1 MMNQQP
7 PHDNHESKQES
18 NDSLRAMLL
27 QMVKGLTKNW
37 GMKLIALLIA
47 VVLWAGLIAQDP
59 DLTREK
65 VFEGVTIGIAGEDTM
80 KRNGFIVVSELND
93 QLVDATL
100 RCEVPQL
107 QYDTVTYAPFNAR
120 IDLSR
125 VKATGKQSIN
135 VTTTNTSIYGSV
147 KEVEPS
153 KIEIMVEE
161 YVTRYR
167 IPVSVKMEGE
177 VPEGFYATTPSV
189 DPPMIAISGP
199 KSLVEKI
206 VRAEAVLDLTT
217 LPAQEGNVRTA
228 VRISLQNSDG
238 EPVES
243 RLVEMTSESVLLDS
257 VVLEQTIYSQRTIP
271 VSELALT
278 TGTPAR
284 GYEVKQVTVTPS
296 TIVAAG
302 KAENLDVLDALYPSS
317 SVSVNDAVQS
327 FTQRVAVRKP
337 SELAYL
343 SADSITVAVEIAPII
358 TEKAYERQK
367 VTVANLPDG
376 FKATMV
382 TNRANVTVAGSMLW
396 VEGLRSADL
405 TLTVDASGLPAGSYE
420 LPVLCAIKDS
430 EGQTYTVSMEPA
442 FIQVDIVEK

>member
-1 MMNQQP
+1 
-7 PHDNHESKQES
+7 
-18 NDSLRAMLL
+18 
-27 QMVKGLTKNW
+27 
-37 GMKLIALLIA
+37 
-47 VVLWAGLIAQDP
+47 
-59 DLTREK
+59 
-65 VFEGVTIGIAGEDTM
+65 
-80 KRNGFIVVSELND
+80 
-93 QLVDATL
+93 
-100 RCEVPQL
+100 
-107 QYDTVTYAPFNAR
+107 
-120 IDLSR
+120 
-125 VKATGKQSIN
+125 
-135 VTTTNTSIYGSV
+135 
-147 KEVEPS
+147 
-153 KIEIMVEE
+153 MVEE

-317 SVSVNDAVQS
+317 YVSVNDAVQS
-327 FTQRVAVRKP
+327 FSQRVAVRKP

>member
-7 PHDNHESKQES
+7 PHDNHENKQEN
-18 NDSLRAMLL
+18 NDGLREMLL
-27 QMVKGLTKNW
+27 HLLKGLTKNW
-37 GMKLIALLIA
+37 GVKLIALLIS

-65 VFEGVTIGIAGEDTM
+65 VFEGVTIGVAGEDTM
-80 KRNGFIVVSELND
+80 KRNGFIVVSELD
-93 QLVDATL
+93 DLLTDATL

-107 QYDTVTYAPFNAR
+107 QYDTVTYSPFNAR

-125 VKATGKQSIN
+125 VKTTGKQTLN

-153 KIEIMVEE
+153 RIEIEVEE

-167 IPVSVKMEGE
+167 IPVSVNMEGE

-206 VRAEAVLDLTT
+206 VRAEAVLDLSA
-217 LPAQEGNVRTA
+217 LPAREGDIRTA
-228 VRISLQNSDG
+228 VSITLQDAEG
-238 EPVES
+238 KPVES
-243 RLVEMTSESVLLDS
+243 KLIEMTSESVLLDS
-257 VVLEQTIYSQRTIP
+257 VVLEQTVYSQRTI
-271 VSELALT
+271 SLSDIALT
-278 TGTPAR
+278 KGTPPR

-296 TIVAAG
+296 TVVAAG
-302 KAENLDVLDALYPSS
+302 KAENLAVLDTLYADSP
-317 SVSVNDAVQS
+317 VSVEEATAS
-327 FTQRVAVRKP
+327 FTQRVSIRKP
-337 SELAYL
+337 SELIYL
-343 SADSITVAVEIAPII
+343 SADSITVAVEIAPIV

-367 VTVANLPDG
+367 VTVAHLGDG
-376 FKATMV
+376 LKATMV
-382 TNRANVTVAGSMLW
+382 TNRANVTIAGPMLW
-396 VEGLRSADL
+396 IEDLRSADL

-420 LPVLCAIKDS
+420 LPVLCTVDGGD
-430 EGQTYTVSMEPA
+430 GQAYTVSMEPA